1 MDEAR
6 PTTRA
11 EQREHTQARIT
22 AAVGALIQEQGQFT
36 IAEVADRS
44 GVSPATIY
52 RHYPDREALVQAVA
66 YEDTYRRDAD
76 PQTVPEWRELLHD
89 VWRWQ
94 EDNYDRVVAVSST
107 PAGREMR
114 AARIRD
120 RERIIS
126 QNLERL
132 GIDPNTPAGRR
143 MLLLWSIV
151 PSSRTYLEFREVFG
165 LDAAEGSELVTWA
178 VTALIRATQEGWE
191 IGDGLD

>member
-11 EQREHTQARIT
+11 QQREHTQQRIT

-94 EDNYDRVVAVSST
+94 EENYDRVVAVSST

-114 AARIRD
+114 A
-120 RERIIS
+120 
-126 QNLERL
+126 
-132 GIDPNTPAGRR
+132 AGRR